1 MNETMLFK
9 VLVGSR
15 LYGTHTEKSD
25 FDYKVVVL
33 PSLDDLLM
41 NKKLANRKEKPE
53 GSNANSKMKAGEAE
67 TEFLPLQVYLDDLYN
82 GQTYALELMFAFN
95 QGLAERCNDLVL
107 NNQVTVMMRELQ
119 DKFLNSNVK
128 KMVGYAVAQSQLY
141 GLKTERFTTLKKVVE
156 MLREHL
162 AFFPDNT
169 TLASE
174 DSLREALLKLPH
186 VKPVMIENSMG
197 GSALAPALDIV
208 GKKFPLTNKVYT
220 LFASLNGLLDGYGD
234 RVASFEGEGVDWK
247 ALSHAIRITTQ
258 VLELSKTGKLVFPNE
273 EAFTL
278 KAIKEGRME
287 LSEATFI
294 LTGLFN
300 QVDEAVAASTLP
312 MRNPGMDADFATWK
326 LACLRKFYQGQV

>member
-1 MNETMLFK
+1 MNETMMFR

-25 FDYKVVVL
+25 FDYKVVML

-41 NKKLANRKEKPE
+41 GKKLANRKEKPE
-53 GSNANSKMKAGEAE
+53 GSNANSKMQAGEAE
-67 TEFLPLQVYLDDLYN
+67 TEYLPLHVYLDDLYN

-107 NNQVTVMMRELQ
+107 NHQVTVMMRELQ
-119 DKFLNSNVK
+119 DKYLNSNVK

-141 GLKTERFTTLKKVVE
+141 GLKTERFTTLKKVVD
-156 MLREHL
+156 LVTEHL
-162 AFFPDNT
+162 AFFPSNT
-169 TLASE
+169 TLGDE
-174 DSLREALLKLPH
+174 TDLRNRLLTLPH

-197 GSALAPALDIV
+197 GSALAPALDVV
-208 GKKFPLTNKVYT
+208 GKKFPLTNKVVT
-220 LFASLNGLLDGYGD
+220 MLSSLQNLLEGYGD

-247 ALSHAIRITTQ
+247 ALSHAIRITMQ
-258 VLELSKTGKLVFPNE
+258 VLELSTTGKLVFPNE

-278 KAIKEGRME
+278 KAIKEGRMD
-287 LSEATFI
+287 LSEATYI

-300 QVDEAVAASTLP
+300 RIDEAVAASTLP
-312 MRNPGMDADFATWK
+312 TRTPVMDAQFANWK
-326 LACLRKFYQGQV
+326 LTWLRRFYQGQV